1 MSYQDTLDKKK
12 SIQAAKKELED
23 FSDLIKLHSDLPIIQ
38 GIRYGGIPNLNA
50 YTNHDQIQL
59 HRIEKKD
66 EQLQFI
72 FKVLQAMDKLEDDE
86 MQVLYMKYVLMY
98 CDERIMEILNYAER
112 SFKRK
117 LNSGSFKIAIKLE
130 VDIKKK

>member
-98 CDERIMEILNYAER
+98 SDAEIVSNLFLSDVTVKRILRKAY
-112 SFKRK
+112 FK
-117 LNSGSFKIAIKLE
+117 LSMVLGI
-130 VDIKKK
+130 DKKK